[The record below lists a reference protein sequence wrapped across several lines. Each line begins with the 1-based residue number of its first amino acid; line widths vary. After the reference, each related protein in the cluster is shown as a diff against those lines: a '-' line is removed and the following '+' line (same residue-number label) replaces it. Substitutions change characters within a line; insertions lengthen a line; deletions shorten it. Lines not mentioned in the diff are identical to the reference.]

1 VIAFLNQRHSADFCF
16 ITWVLLSQFLQ
27 IDMVDH
33 EDKIHVAGEQF
44 SEQTTRPLFKGFWQ
58 HGMVS
63 VGESVVDYVPSLLI
77 G

>member
-1 VIAFLNQRHSADFCF
+1 
-16 ITWVLLSQFLQ
+16 
-27 IDMVDH
+27 MVDH

-58 HGMVS
+58 HGMIS

>member
-1 VIAFLNQRHSADFCF
+1 
-16 ITWVLLSQFLQ
+16 
-27 IDMVDH
+27 MVDH

-63 VGESVVDYVPSLLI
+63 VGESVIDYVPSLLI
-77 G
+77 GKFLFVNQDSEQLNSADGGMSIV